1 MPVYLRYAK
10 FLFLLICLTVFLPA
24 GAQDYKMTVGAR
36 FGYGWGVSVKGVIGH
51 KIRQRSTHAIDGL
64 IRYGYHGVVF
74 TQPGINFTAL
84 YEKHFPFGRY
94 ENWAFYL
101 GGGPSLGVGKL
112 GSLKIFT
119 FGLGP
124 VLGLEV
130 TAPRIPI
137 NFALDYKPSYY
148 VDKPIKREGTENTFS
163 YYELGFS
170 VRYAIQ

>member
-1 MPVYLRYAK
+1 MPARPRYVNVL
-10 FLFLLICLTVFLPA
+10 LFVVGSVFA
-24 GAQDYKMTVGAR
+24 SGAFGQDYRMAIGAR
-36 FGYGWGVSVKGVIGH
+36 FGYGWGLSVKGVLGS
-51 KIRQRSTHAIDGL
+51 KIRQQSTHAIDGM

-74 TQPGINFTAL
+74 TQPGINFAAL

-101 GGGPSLGVGKL
+101 GGGPSMGVGKL

-119 FGLGP
+119 VGIGP
-124 VLGLEV
+124 VVGLEV

-148 VDKPIKREGTENTFS
+148 FDKHIKRETKENTFS
-163 YYELGFS
+163 FYELGFS
-170 VRYAIQ
+170 VRFALQ